1 MKPTYEFCSNCK
13 SVTQHLNGYCSCVEI
28 PKEIK
33 SKIIK
38 VEKYNGSPD
47 VINSISKLIKIYEGK
62 ET

>member
-1 MKPTYEFCSNCK
+1 
-13 SVTQHLNGYCSCVEI
+13 VTQHLNGYCSCYEI

-38 VEKYNGSPD
+38 VENYNGSTD
-47 VINSISKLIKIYEGK
+47 VINSISELIKIYEGK